1 MREDVTRIIEISMG
15 QKGSKY
21 ITFDSIGNEDL
32 CYILRLA
39 YRNIGIF
46 RDSI

>member
-1 MREDVTRIIEISMG
+1 MRVDVTRIIEISMG

-32 CYILRLA
+32 CYITT
-39 YRNIGIF
+39 GI
-46 RDSI
+46 SQH